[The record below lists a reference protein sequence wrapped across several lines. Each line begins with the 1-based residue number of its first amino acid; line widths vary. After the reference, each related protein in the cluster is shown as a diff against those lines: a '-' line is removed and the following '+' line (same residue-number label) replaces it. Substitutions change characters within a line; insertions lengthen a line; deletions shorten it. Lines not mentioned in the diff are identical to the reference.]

1 MSDSLPWR
9 GFSVQEFFSHS
20 NWEGRQ
26 QKIDI
31 EDIFQEISWLCLKIE
46 EFFGHSNWQGEL
58 LVQTSRPSF
67 SLTLPVSEFFQC
79 FDWEVNPKITVLPEL
94 KSIPEPDSLTNND
107 DLKLNDFTNL
117 F

>member
-1 MSDSLPWR
+1 MSDSSSWQC
-9 GFSVQEFFSHS
+9 FSVQEFFSQS

-46 EFFGHSNWQGEL
+46 EFFSHSNWQGEL
-58 LVQTSRPSF
+58 LATINRPSF
-67 SLTLPVSEFFQC
+67 SLTLPVSDFFQY
-79 FDWEVNPKITVLPEL
+79 FTWEVNPEIAPIAEL
-94 KSIPEPDSLTNND
+94 KSIPEPDSLSHD
-107 DLKLNDFTNL
+107 DLKLNDFKNL